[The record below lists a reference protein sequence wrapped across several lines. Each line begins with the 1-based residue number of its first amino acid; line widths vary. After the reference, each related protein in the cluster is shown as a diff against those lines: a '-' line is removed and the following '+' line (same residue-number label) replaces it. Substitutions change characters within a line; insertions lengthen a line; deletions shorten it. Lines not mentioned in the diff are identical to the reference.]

1 MQQVPMNPKAIARTA
16 RKAASRSAAACV
28 QRRGRAVPAHV
39 VTHIY
44 AAAHARATRI
54 LMERAA

>member
-1 MQQVPMNPKAIARTA
+1 MQHEPMNPNAVARTA
-16 RKAASRSAAACV
+16 RKVASRSAAAYV

-54 LMERAA
+54 LIERAA